1 MRRILRPLLLLGG
14 AAGLT
19 YAAYR
24 TLLNDRARADLAD
37 CARSVR
43 ASWERV
49 SDAVGLGSEDVE
61 AGREAAR
68 RAAREQWERLGY

>member
-1 MRRILRPLLLLGG
+1 MRRLLRPLLLLGG

-24 TLLNDRARADLAD
+24 TLLTDRARADLAD
-37 CARSVR
+37 CVRSVR
-43 ASWERV
+43 ASWETV
-49 SDAVGLGSEDVE
+49 SNAVGLGSEDVE
-61 AGREAAR
+61 AGRETAR